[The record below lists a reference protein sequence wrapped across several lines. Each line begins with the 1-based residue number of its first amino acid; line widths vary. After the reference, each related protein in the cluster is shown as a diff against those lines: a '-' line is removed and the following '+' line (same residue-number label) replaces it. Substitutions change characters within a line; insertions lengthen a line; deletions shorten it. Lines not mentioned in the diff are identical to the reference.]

1 MSVLARS
8 RMARTVLVAAA
19 ALSLAAG
26 TAASA
31 ASAAAAPAPAAHGV
45 GAAAH
50 DYRRACA
57 LTHRPGI
64 AACMVLVRTDVK
76 QHSAAYFHSNAPVGF
91 GYGRPALKLAYNL
104 PSSSP
109 VRNVAVVDAY
119 NDPSAVSD
127 LAVYR
132 SSWGLPA
139 CNTTTEAGCLTVTN
153 ENGAASPL
161 PANSGTT
168 GWATEES
175 LDVDM
180 VSAICPK
187 CHIFLVEANSPSIS
201 DLGTGVNSAVSVLG
215 AGYVSNSYGAGDNS
229 SETSWDTAYYQHA
242 GVAVTAS
249 AGDSGYGVE
258 YPAASQYVTAVGGTT
273 LRRNSG
279 TSRGWTETVWGSASG
294 GEGTGSGCSQFEPE
308 AGLADPRG
316 MQPPDQQRC
325 RGRRQP
331 QHRRGHL
338 RHLRP
343 GRLARGR
350 RDQRGLTDHRRGLRA
365 GRHASGGHLPVVLPV
380 RRPQRA
386 ERRHRRRRWHLQ
398 PTPIPVPR
406 RGRLRR
412 ADRTGH
418 AERHRRLHR
427 LSGLARKFV
436 GGRVQAVGSLR

>member
-8 RMARTVLVAAA
+8 PMARTVLVAAA
-19 ALSLAAG
+19 TLSLAAG

-31 ASAAAAPAPAAHGV
+31 AAAPVPATHGV
-45 GAAAH
+45 RAAAH

-57 LTHRPGI
+57 LTRRPGI

-76 QHSAAYFHSNAPVGF
+76 QHAAAYFHSNAPVGF
-91 GYGRPALKLAYNL
+91 GYGRPTLKSAYNL

-119 NDPSAVSD
+119 NDPNAVSD

-139 CNTTTEAGCLTVTN
+139 CNTTTGAGCLTVTN

-201 DLGTGVNSAVSVLG
+201 DLGTGVDSAVSVLG
-215 AGYVSNSYGAGDNS
+215 AGYVSNSYGAGES
-229 SETSWDTAYYQHA
+229 SFETSYDTSYYQHA

-279 TSRGWTETVWGSASG
+279 TSRGWTETVWGSA
-294 GEGTGSGCSQFEPE
+294 
-308 AGLADPRG
+308 A
-316 MQPPDQQRC
+316 
-325 RGRRQP
+325 
-331 QHRRGHL
+331 RRGHRL
-338 RHLRP
+338 GLLAVRAKSRP
-343 GRLARGR
+343 GRPTRDAATGSTTMSPRSPTPAPAWPSTTPTTRAAGSRSAGPAWPHRSSPRSSRWPARQR
-350 RDQRGLTDHRRGLRA
+350 RART
-365 GRHASGGHLPVVLPV
+365 
-380 RRPQRA
+380 RRPTRT
-386 ERRHRRRRWHLQ
+386 
-398 PTPIPVPR
+398 PTP
-406 RGRLRR
+406 
-412 ADRTGH
+412 
-418 AERHRRLHR
+418 
-427 LSGLARKFV
+427 AR
-436 GGRVQAVGSLR
+436 